1 MATIMVEPDPE
12 RRYANGALLGYC
24 GQPEAGLRAIRSAIQ
39 KNYCVYSQLQHDPL
53 LANLRN
59 KPEFTQLLSAAKACQ
74 DDFLTKLSP
83 KFRDK

>member
-12 RRYANGALLGYC
+12 RRYANGALLGYRDR
-24 GQPEAGLRAIRSAIQ
+24 PEASLRAILSAIP
-39 KNYCVYSQLQHDPL
+39 KNYCVHFQLQRDTL

-74 DDFLTKLSP
+74 DDFLSKRARPTP
-83 KFRDK
+83 